1 MSRIE
6 GDITRNSG
14 LDTSITKKDKVQKQS
29 ISVVAEEVTPQENSE
44 QAYKVELSS
53 IAKNINSNSDENIK
67 DMSKKI
73 EEIKAKITNG
83 SYEID
88 TKKIVEGLLKYFS

>member
-6 GDITRNSG
+6 GDITRSAG
-14 LDTSITKKDKVQKQS
+14 LDTSIAKKDKVQKQS
-29 ISVVAEEVTPQENSE
+29 ISVVAEEVTHQENSE

-73 EEIKAKITNG
+73 EEIKAKIANG

>member
-6 GDITRNSG
+6 GDIARNAG
-14 LDTSITKKDKVQKQS
+14 LDTSIVKKDKVQKQS
-29 ISVVAEEVTPQENSE
+29 SSAVNEELTTQENNE

-53 IAKNINSNSDENIK
+53 VAKNINSNSNENIK
-67 DMSKKI
+67 DMAKKV
-73 EEIKAKITNG
+73 EEIKAKIANG

-88 TKKIVEGLLKYFS
+88 TNKIVEGLLKYF

>member
-6 GDITRNSG
+6 GDITRNTG
-14 LDTSITKKDKVQKQS
+14 LDTSIAKKEKAQKQ
-29 ISVVAEEVTPQENSE
+29 ISSAVNEELATQENNG

-53 IAKNINSNSDENIK
+53 VAKNINSNSNENIK
-67 DMSKKI
+67 DMAKKI
-73 EEIKAKITNG
+73 EEIKAKIANG

-88 TKKIVEGLLKYFS
+88 TNKIVEGLLKYF

>member
-6 GDITRNSG
+6 GDITRNAG
-14 LDTSITKKDKVQKQS
+14 LDTSIAKKDKVQKQS
-29 ISVVAEEVTPQENSE
+29 ISVVVEEVTPQENSE

-73 EEIKAKITNG
+73 EEIKAKIANG

>member
-6 GDITRNSG
+6 RDITRNAG
-14 LDTSITKKDKVQKQS
+14 LDTSIAKKDKVQKQS
-29 ISVVAEEVTPQENSE
+29 NSIVNEEVTSQENSE

-67 DMSKKI
+67 DMLKKI
-73 EEIKAKITNG
+73 EEIKAKIASG

-88 TKKIVEGLLKYFS
+88 TKKIVEGLLKYF

>member
-6 GDITRNSG
+6 GDITRNAG
-14 LDTSITKKDKVQKQS
+14 LDTYITKKDKVQKQS
-29 ISVVAEEVTPQENSE
+29 NSIVNEEVTPQENSE
-44 QAYKVELSS
+44 QTYKVELSS

-73 EEIKAKITNG
+73 EEIKAKIANG

>member
-6 GDITRNSG
+6 EDIAMNTG
-14 LDTSITKKDKVQKQS
+14 LDTSIAKKNKRKNKSSAVN
-29 ISVVAEEVTPQENSE
+29 EELATQENNE

-53 IAKNINSNSDENIK
+53 VAKNINSNSNENIK
-67 DMSKKI
+67 DMTKKI
-73 EEIKAKITNG
+73 EEIKAKIANG

-88 TKKIVEGLLKYFS
+88 TNKIVEGLLKYF

>member
-6 GDITRNSG
+6 GDITRNAG
-14 LDTSITKKDKVQKQS
+14 LDTSISKKDKVQKQS
-29 ISVVAEEVTPQENSE
+29 NSIVNEEVTPQENSE

-53 IAKNINSNSDENIK
+53 IAININSNYDENIK

-73 EEIKAKITNG
+73 EEIKAKIASG

>member
-6 GDITRNSG
+6 GDVTRNSG
-14 LDTSITKKDKVQKQS
+14 LDTSIAKKDKVQKQS
-29 ISVVAEEVTPQENSE
+29 GGIVNEETTAQENSE

-53 IAKNINSNSDENIK
+53 VAKNINSNSSENIK
-67 DMSKKI
+67 DMAKKI
-73 EEIKAKITNG
+73 EEIKAKIANG

-88 TKKIVEGLLKYFS
+88 TNKIVQGLLKYF